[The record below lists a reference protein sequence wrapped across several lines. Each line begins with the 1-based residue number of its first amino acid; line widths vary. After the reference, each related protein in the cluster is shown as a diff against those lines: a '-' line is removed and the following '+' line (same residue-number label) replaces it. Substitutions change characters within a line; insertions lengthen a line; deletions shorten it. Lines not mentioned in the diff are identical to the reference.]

1 MHIGFIGIGNMG
13 EPVVHNLLDKGFT
26 VSVHDIVREHASR
39 VVEKG
44 AVWAQTP
51 AAVAAAA
58 EAVVT
63 SLPGPP
69 QVRAVVEGP
78 NGLLEAMRPGT
89 AWIDMSTSDRHQ
101 TERFA
106 GQLAER
112 SVATIEAGCTGGVD
126 AAWEGHVTLYIGAAE
141 EDFARWKPVIDGLGD
156 RIFHM
161 GPLGAGMTTKLITNL
176 LSFTQQTALAEGLT
190 IGALAGLDPAKV
202 VEAIRA
208 SYASSFIA
216 EIDGARV
223 LGGSYDPSFSIGL
236 VAKDAGLGVAL
247 AGELGAPLR
256 LIPITRQVVEEAR
269 AAYGDDAGN
278 LSTLRLYED
287 AAGVK
292 FRPREA

>member
-26 VSVHDIVREHASR
+26 VSVHDIVRERAAR

-51 AAVAAAA
+51 AAAAAEA

-69 QVRAVVEGP
+69 QLRTVVEGP
-78 NGLLEAMRPGT
+78 DGLLETMRPGT

-101 TERFA
+101 TERLA
-106 GQLAER
+106 AQLAER

-141 EDFARWKPVIDGLGD
+141 EHFERWKPVIDGLGD

-161 GPLGAGMTTKLITNL
+161 GPLGAGMATKLITNL
-176 LSFTQQTALAEGLT
+176 LCFTQQTALAEGLT

-223 LGGSYDPSFSIGL
+223 LGGSYDPSFTIGL
-236 VAKDAGLGVAL
+236 VAKDAGLGLAL
-247 AGELGAPLR
+247 ADELGAPLR
-256 LIPITRQVVEEAR
+256 LIPLTGQVVEEAR

-278 LSTLRLYED
+278 LSTMRLYED
-287 AAGVK
+287 SAGVK
-292 FRPREA
+292 FRPRTG

>member
-26 VSVHDIVREHASR
+26 VSVHDIVRERAAR
-39 VVEKG
+39 VLEKG

-78 NGLLEAMRPGT
+78 EGLLEAMRPGT

-106 GQLAER
+106 GQLAAR

-126 AAWEGHVTLYIGAAE
+126 AAWKGHVTLYIGATE
-141 EDFARWKPVIDGLGD
+141 EDFERWKPVIDGLGD
-156 RIFHM
+156 RVFHM

-190 IGALAGLDPAKV
+190 IGALAGLDPAMV

-223 LGGSYDPSFSIGL
+223 LGGSYDPSFTIGL
-236 VAKDAGLGVAL
+236 VAKDAGLGLAL

-256 LIPITRQVVEEAR
+256 LIPLTGQVVEEAR

-278 LSTLRLYED
+278 LSTMRLYED

-292 FRPREA
+292 FRPRKA

>member
-13 EPVVHNLLDKGFT
+13 EPVVHNLLDRGFEVT
-26 VSVHDIVREHASR
+26 VHDLVRERAAR

-44 AVWAQTP
+44 AAWAQTP
-51 AAVAAAA
+51 AAAAAET

-69 QVRAVVEGP
+69 QVREVVEGP
-78 NGLLEAMRPGT
+78 DGLLEAMRPGT

-101 TERFA
+101 TERLA
-106 GQLAER
+106 TRLAEK
-112 SVATIEAGCTGGVD
+112 SVSTIEAGCTGGVE
-126 AAWEGHVTLYIGAAE
+126 AAWEGHVTLFIGAAE
-141 EDFARWKPVIDGLGD
+141 ENFERWKPVIDGLGD

-176 LSFTQQTALAEGLT
+176 LSFTMQTALAEGLT

-216 EIDGARV
+216 EIDAARV
-223 LGGSYDPSFSIGL
+223 LGGSYDPSFTIGL
-236 VAKDAGLGVAL
+236 VAKDARLGLAL
-247 AGELGAPLR
+247 ADELGAPLR
-256 LIPITRQVVEEAR
+256 LIPLTGQVVEEAR
-269 AAYGDDAGN
+269 ATYGDDAGN
-278 LSTLRLYED
+278 LSNMRLYED

-292 FRPREA
+292 FRPREG

>member
-26 VSVHDIVREHASR
+26 VSVHDIVRERAAR
-39 VVEKG
+39 VLEKG

-51 AAVAAAA
+51 AEVAAAA

-78 NGLLEAMRPGT
+78 EGLLEAMRPGT

-126 AAWEGHVTLYIGAAE
+126 AAWKGHVTLYIGAAE
-141 EDFARWKPVIDGLGD
+141 EDFERWKPVIDGLGD

-223 LGGSYDPSFSIGL
+223 LGGSYDPSFTIGL
-236 VAKDAGLGVAL
+236 VAKDAGLGLAL

-256 LIPITRQVVEEAR
+256 LIPLTGQVVEEAR

-278 LSTLRLYED
+278 LSTMRLYED

>member
-26 VSVHDIVREHASR
+26 VSVHDIVRER
-39 VVEKG
+39 VARVLEKG

-78 NGLLEAMRPGT
+78 EGLLEAMRPGT

-106 GQLAER
+106 GQLAAR

-126 AAWEGHVTLYIGAAE
+126 AAWKGHVTLYIGAAE
-141 EDFARWKPVIDGLGD
+141 EDFERWKPVIDGLGD
-156 RIFHM
+156 RVFHM

-190 IGALAGLDPAKV
+190 IGALAGLDPAMV

-223 LGGSYDPSFSIGL
+223 LGGSYDPSFTIGL
-236 VAKDAGLGVAL
+236 VAKDAGLGLAL

-256 LIPITRQVVEEAR
+256 LIPLTGQVVEEAR

-278 LSTLRLYED
+278 LSTMRLYED

-292 FRPREA
+292 FRPRKA